1 MGGTG
6 ESERDMP
13 SEGSASV
20 RVVDGAM
27 GLSGMCVHV
36 GMVMCAILR
45 QVACCVMSWPA
56 FLVTNTQ
63 RNT

>member
-1 MGGTG
+1 
-6 ESERDMP
+6 MP

-27 GLSGMCVHV
+27 GLSGVCVHV